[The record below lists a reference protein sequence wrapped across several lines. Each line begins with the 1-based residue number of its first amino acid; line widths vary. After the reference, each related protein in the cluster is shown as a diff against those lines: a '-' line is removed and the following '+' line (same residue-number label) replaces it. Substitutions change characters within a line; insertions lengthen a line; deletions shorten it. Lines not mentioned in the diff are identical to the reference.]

1 VNAARA
7 RRLVL
12 CADDYGLSP
21 GVSRGIVE
29 LIAQGRLSATSCMSV
44 SRFWPEHAAWLK
56 PFADKVDVGLHLTLT
71 NLAPL
76 GPMPLTAP
84 SGRLPDLSR
93 LARSAILGR
102 LDQREVA
109 AEFER
114 QVNAFERAFGHMPA
128 FLDGHQHVHQ
138 LPIVR
143 DVTIELLSRRLRGQ
157 GYVRNCA
164 EPLLAVLARRTDIGR
179 ALMVSLLGRG
189 FAKRV
194 RLARMSAN
202 DSFRGVYDLT
212 GRIPYATLFPSFLS
226 GGGERPLVMCHPG
239 HVDPA
244 LGDVDPVTDQR
255 ETEWQ
260 YFSGD
265 GFLQDLGRA
274 GLELGRFHA

>member
-1 VNAARA
+1 MSGVPL
-7 RRLVL
+7 RRVVL

-71 NLAPL
+71 NLPPL
-76 GPMPLTAP
+76 GPMPRTAS
-84 SGRLPDLSR
+84 SGRLPGLGTI
-93 LARSAILGR
+93 ARRALLGS
-102 LDQREVA
+102 LDRREVA

-114 QVNAFERAFGHMPA
+114 QVNAFERAFGHVPA

-157 GYVRNCA
+157 GYVRLCR
-164 EPLLAVLARRTDIGR
+164 EPLSALLRRRVDVVR
-179 ALMVSLLGRG
+179 ALIVSRLGRG

-194 RLARMSAN
+194 RHANIAAN

-212 GRIPYATLFPSFLS
+212 GRVPFASFFPRFLR
-226 GGGERPLVMCHPG
+226 GGGERPLIMCHPG

-244 LGDVDPVTDQR
+244 LGEVDPVTNQR

-260 YFSGD
+260 YFSGE
-265 GFLQDLGRA
+265 GFLQDLARA
-274 GLELGRFHA
+274 GVTLGRFHT